1 MNLCMIHDPLCLENL
16 RECANG
22 RLLTQPPVVDLS
34 P

>member
-1 MNLCMIHDPLCLENL
+1 LCLENL

-22 RLLTQPPVVDLS
+22 RLLDQPPVVDLS